1 MDLFSKRKLVPWLR
15 LILRNQTVLETMYQP
30 WSYAVT
36 TGEPRIIPSVVIF
49 THFIVI
55 TGFDDT
61 FKLLERLSLYVFDLP
76 VDVAVNQFQQIDEAF

>member
-1 MDLFSKRKLVPWLR
+1 MANVSCGCRA
-15 LILRNQTVLETMYQP
+15 VLDSLAAMP
-30 WSYAVT
+30 FVT
-36 TGEPRIIPSVVIF
+36 TGELRIIPSVVIF

-76 VDVAVNQFQQIDEAF
+76 VDVAVNQFQQIEEAF

>member
-1 MDLFSKRKLVPWLR
+1 
-15 LILRNQTVLETMYQP
+15 MYQP

-36 TGEPRIIPSVVIF
+36 TGEWRLIPEVRWFNICTF
-49 THFIVI
+49 TVI

-76 VDVAVNQFQQIDEAF
+76 VDVAVNQFQQIEEAFWVLSVVEYFM